1 MKPILIYKGDDTIF
15 ADLST
20 ADGMVVNAEE
30 GIAHIYIEAEQ
41 TKQVE
46 LGKYFYDIQVVWP
59 TDDFGH
65 QKVKSIVR
73 GKYIVIG
80 DITRRQWL
88 ISYFKV

>member
-30 GIAHIYIEAEQ
+30 SIAHIYIEAEQ

-46 LGKYFYDIQVVWP
+46 LGKYFYDIQVV
-59 TDDFGH
+59 
-65 QKVKSIVR
+65 
-73 GKYIVIG
+73 
-80 DITRRQWL
+80 
-88 ISYFKV
+88 